1 MEIIKEGI
9 KYSIPGQIKEL
20 NQTITFIH
28 VDEETKKFNDGAT
41 TEEVLKVIIDRL
53 KTQNTKNRSY
63 ETNQAIMRC
72 EEALLWL
79 IKRNKTKL
87 ENKYKKKVAE
97 RQLKETVDEF
107 IPKVEKES
115 EDLKW

>member
-1 MEIIKEGI
+1 
-9 KYSIPGQIKEL
+9 
-20 NQTITFIH
+20 
-28 VDEETKKFNDGAT
+28 
-41 TEEVLKVIIDRL
+41 
-53 KTQNTKNRSY
+53 
-63 ETNQAIMRC
+63 MRC